1 MSSGDRA
8 GVLEAL
14 RCSCSQEPSVLKV
27 GEQQLK
33 AWEKEAGF
41 YTALAVSLSSS
52 TVSERRRH
60 SKSHIHGSA
69 LRTGLLE
76 RVFTGV
82 YLEQTKILPSHGL
95 DDYAPFL

>member
-1 MSSGDRA
+1 MSSGDKA

-14 RCSCSQEPSVLKV
+14 RCACSQEPSVLKV

-52 TVSERRRH
+52 AVSKRRRH
-60 SKSHIHGSA
+60 SKSHIHGLA
-69 LRTGLLE
+69 LRTGLLD
-76 RVFTGV
+76 TG
-82 YLEQTKILPSHGL
+82 IHRRLPGADENTAISR
-95 DDYAPFL
+95 A